1 MDGKI
6 RRRFWPESAAAAI
19 AAGLAV
25 LTAVWPDWIEGLTGQ
40 DPDNGNGS
48 LELYIT
54 AAFAVAAVVLA
65 IAARA
70 EWRRARAAAIDAS

>member
-6 RRRFWPESAAAAI
+6 RRRIWPESAAAAI

-25 LTAVWPDWIEGLTGQ
+25 LTAVWPDWIERLTGQ

-48 LELYIT
+48 LELYLT
-54 AAFAVAAVVLA
+54 AGFAVAAVVFALA
-65 IAARA
+65 AGA
-70 EWRRARAAAIDAS
+70 EWRRARVAATDVG